1 MQTLKHNGFD
11 VSQPWVLWITA
22 DIFLALHFKY
32 VLEGIT
38 DLKEGKKKSKKKRH
52 AVKIESLG
60 IESSKQLS
68 TQMYPML
75 AETNCK
81 VCKTCSLICIKYNRY
96 CYRGFITLSL
106 FPMSGYRFWNWKY
119 TIMQMEII
127 LKYISV
133 LTKWNEISN
142 LLHMLMQHF
151 SLYSTMV
158 TCIYIV
164 LKGKNSIS
172 LYLSLPQKTR
182 LFNYFSISLTLS
194 LHFWIVTTASLSL
207 LSKSL
212 SLSLSLSLS
221 FTPLSMSFDGPCF
234 FLGVQN

>member
-1 MQTLKHNGFD
+1 M
-11 VSQPWVLWITA
+11 
-22 DIFLALHFKY
+22 
-32 VLEGIT
+32 
-38 DLKEGKKKSKKKRH
+38 
-52 AVKIESLG
+52 
-60 IESSKQLS
+60 
-68 TQMYPML
+68 
-75 AETNCK
+75 ETNCK

-96 CYRGFITLSL
+96 CYGGFVTLSL
-106 FPMSGYRFWNWKY
+106 FPMSGYKFWNWNN
-119 TIMQMEII
+119 TIIQMEII

-172 LYLSLPQKTR
+172 LYLSVPLSSKNQIIQWFLYLPNS
-182 LFNYFSISLTLS
+182 LPSLLNCNNSISLS
-194 LHFWIVTTASLSL
+194 LFSLN

-212 SLSLSLSLS
+212 SLFLSHLSLC
-221 FTPLSMSFDGPCF
+221 PLMDHVF
-234 FLGVQN
+234 FWVFKIKFKST